1 MRRRRILFL
10 VVAAGLLVVQTG
22 CWSSK
27 EIEDLSMY
35 VGLALDAG
43 RPAALEQQLEKQ
55 GGSYPKRNLMTAT
68 VQIVPMKTSGGGKQ
82 QAGEGKGPEFL
93 NTSET
98 GDSLFEIMRQYS
110 LRRQRAVIGHHL
122 KVIVISTELVQKQN
136 LDKLLEFVLRD
147 NDIRPSCIVLLSQG
161 LARDTFEAGQS
172 GEIPAFKLKD
182 LLRGHFRTGKIL
194 KEVNLTRLDSLLGSK
209 RSFIL
214 QEVVAGDGETEFSG
228 AGIIKGETGR
238 WIGSLDQ
245 TDVESISWIKGEVQ
259 GGAIKSYDWRNEP
272 ITYEV
277 ESIKS
282 KITSEVRDNRPSF
295 HVKLESEGR
304 IIENWD
310 VLENPSKIE
319 YQEKVKKIFEKRLS
333 QMLETTLEKM
343 QSKYKVEVAGF
354 GEKLK
359 IQQPKYWKT
368 VEDHWDDVFSQTPVT
383 FDIQFTITD
392 FGSSTI

>member
-1 MRRRRILFL
+1 
-10 VVAAGLLVVQTG
+10 
-22 CWSSK
+22 
-27 EIEDLSMY
+27 MY
-35 VGLALDAG
+35 VGLALDVGKPTAI
-43 RPAALEQQLEKQ
+43 EQQLEKQ
-55 GGSYPKRNLMTAT
+55 GGSYSKRDLMTAT
-68 VQIVPMKTSGGGKQ
+68 IQIVPMKSSGGGKQ
-82 QAGEGKGPEFL
+82 QEGEGRGPEFL

-214 QEVVAGDGETEFSG
+214 QEVVAGGGETEFSG

-238 WIGSLDQ
+238 WIGLLDQ

-383 FDIQFTITD
+383 FDTITD

>member
-1 MRRRRILFL
+1 MRRRRILTLF
-10 VVAAGLLVVQTG
+10 VAAGLLVTQTG

-43 RPAALEQQLEKQ
+43 KPTAIEQQLEQQ
-55 GGSYPKRNLMTAT
+55 GGSYPKRNLITAT
-68 VQIVPMKTSGGGKQ
+68 IQIVPMKSSGGGKQ
-82 QAGEGKGPEFL
+82 QEGKGQGPEFL

-98 GDSLFEIMRQYS
+98 GDSVFEIMRQYS
-110 LRRQRAVIGHHL
+110 LRRERAVIGHHL

-161 LARDTFEAGQS
+161 LARDTFEAGQPS
-172 GEIPAFKLKD
+172 DIPAFKLKD
-182 LLRGHFRTGKIL
+182 LPRGHFRTGKIL
-194 KEVNLTRLDSLLGSK
+194 KVVNLTTLDSLMGSK

-214 QEVVAGDGETEFSG
+214 QEVVKGDGETEFSG

-282 KITSEVRDNRPSF
+282 KITSEVRDNQLSF

-319 YQEKVKKIFEKRLS
+319 YQEKVKKIFEKKLS
-333 QMLETTLEKM
+333 QMLETTLQKM

-359 IQQPKYWKT
+359 IQQPKYWKK
-368 VEDHWDDVFSQTPVT
+368 VEDRWDDVFSQTPVT
-383 FDIQFTITD
+383 FDIQLTITD
-392 FGSSTI
+392 YGSSTI